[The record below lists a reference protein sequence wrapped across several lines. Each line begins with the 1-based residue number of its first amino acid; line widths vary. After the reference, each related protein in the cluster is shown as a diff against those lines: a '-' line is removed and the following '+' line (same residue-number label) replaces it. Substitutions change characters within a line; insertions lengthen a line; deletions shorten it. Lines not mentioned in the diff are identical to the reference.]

1 MQINKLQLIN
11 FRNYENLNID
21 LAPGINLFIG
31 PNAQGKTNVLE
42 AIYLC
47 ATGRSFRTHKDQEM
61 IKWDQSF
68 FKIGVNFHRKPINFH
83 IDFLYDKKQK
93 KIKINGLP
101 QKKLSDLIGQLQV
114 VLFSPEH
121 LQLIK
126 GGPGERRRFIDILL
140 SQINPMYFHA
150 LQQYYKVLN
159 QRNNLLKTTNYLS
172 SQLNSQLEVWDSQL
186 VEWGSRIILKR
197 FETVGKLEGLAQK
210 YHQTITEGDEEF
222 TLSYRCSI
230 AQEERNKGH
239 LTRQY
244 SELLEQRRKVDVLKG
259 YTSIGPHRDDLIFLV
274 NQIDLKNFGSQGQQR
289 TAVLALKMAE
299 VDLIQ
304 LESGDA
310 PILLLDDVM
319 SELDDRRSKFLVQS
333 IGTKIQTLITATSVN
348 SFLGYNYKLHRV
360 LKGQVLDQE
369 V

>member
-1 MQINKLQLIN
+1 MQINQLQLIN
-11 FRNYENLNID
+11 FRNYENLNIK
-21 LAPGINLFIG
+21 LEPGINLFIG
-31 PNAQGKTNVLE
+31 PNAQGKTNILE

-61 IKWDQSF
+61 IKWDQKF
-68 FKIGVNFHRKPINFH
+68 FKIGINFQRQPINLK
-83 IDFLYDKKQK
+83 IDLLYDKKQK
-93 KIKINGLP
+93 KVKINGVP
-101 QKKLSDLIGQLQV
+101 KNKLSNLIGQLKV

-140 SQINPMYFHA
+140 SQVNPMYFYA

-159 QRNNLLKTTNYLS
+159 QRNNLLKTTNTLTP
-172 SQLNSQLEVWDSQL
+172 QLNNQLEIWDSQL
-186 VEWGSRIILKR
+186 VEWGSRIIIKR
-197 FETVGKLEGLAQK
+197 IEIVTKLESLAQN
-210 YHQTITEGDEEF
+210 YHQIITEGNEEF
-222 TLSYRCSI
+222 TLAYQCSFN
-230 AQEERNKGH
+230 QNSKDQ
-239 LTRQY
+239 LSKLY
-244 SELLEQRRKVDVLKG
+244 WDNLEQRRKVDVFKG
-259 YTSIGPHRDDLIFLV
+259 YTTIGPHRDDLIFLI
-274 NQIDLKNFGSQGQQR
+274 NQTDLKHFGSQGQQR
-289 TAVLALKMAE
+289 TTVLALKMAE

-319 SELDDRRSKFLVQS
+319 SELDDRRSNLLIQS
-333 IGTKIQTLITATSVN
+333 IGGTIQTLITATSLHN
-348 SFLGYNYKLHRV
+348 FAGYKYKLHRI